1 MVNGIMSLISL
12 SDHSL
17 LVYRNVRFFC
27 VLVLC
32 LTASLNSLISSS
44 DFLVDRKDFL
54 CIVSCHLQIVTV
66 LLLFQFGFFL
76 ILFPLWLL
84 LLGLPKLCWIIVVR
98 VDALILFL
106 ILEEMLLVFH
116 HWECLLWVYHIW
128 LLLCWGRSPHC
139 PLPGENFVKS
149 FFLHL
154 LRWSYAFYSSIC

>member
-1 MVNGIMSLISL
+1 MSLISL

-66 LLLFQFGFFL
+66 LLLFQFGFLFFFFFSL
-76 ILFPLWLL
+76 IALARTFKTILSNSSESGHLCLIPDFRVNAFKFSPLRIM
-84 LLGLPKLCWIIVVR
+84 CCR
-98 VDALILFL
+98 F
-106 ILEEMLLVFH
+106 
-116 HWECLLWVYHIW
+116 
-128 LLLCWGRSPHC
+128 
-139 PLPGENFVKS
+139 
-149 FFLHL
+149 
-154 LRWSYAFYSSIC
+154 